1 MQNSSKRRW
10 RCWLNYPPEPGPR
23 ADLQKAVRS
32 RLERAK
38 QQQHFVPRFD
48 DSAPLIK
55 LAISPREAELLLWV
69 AQGKGNHEIA
79 AILDLSV
86 AAAKKYAIH
95 IFAKA
100 GVESR
105 SAVMLRAIEVLK

>member
-1 MQNSSKRRW
+1 MA
-10 RCWLNYPPEPGPR
+10 EP
-23 ADLQKAVRS
+23 
-32 RLERAK
+32 
-38 QQQHFVPRFD
+38 
-48 DSAPLIK
+48 
-55 LAISPREAELLLWV
+55 LLWV

-79 AILDLSV
+79 AILDLSL

-105 SAVMLRAIEVLK
+105 SAAMLRAIEVLA